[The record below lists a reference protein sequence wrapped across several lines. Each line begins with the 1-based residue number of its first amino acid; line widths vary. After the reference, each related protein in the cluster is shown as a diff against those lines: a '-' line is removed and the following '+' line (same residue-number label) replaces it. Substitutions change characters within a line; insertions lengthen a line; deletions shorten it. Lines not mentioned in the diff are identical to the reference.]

1 MTTPSNPQIRDLANT
16 ARDAF
21 ITCVD
26 EIFSTG
32 TVTSDSL
39 AKSNQALDALAT
51 AADISRDAA
60 LELVIG
66 S

>member
-1 MTTPSNPQIRDLANT
+1 MSKPTNPQLRDLANT

-32 TVTSDSL
+32 TVTTESL

-51 AADISRDAA
+51 AGDFDRDQA
-60 LELVIG
+60 LQMVIG